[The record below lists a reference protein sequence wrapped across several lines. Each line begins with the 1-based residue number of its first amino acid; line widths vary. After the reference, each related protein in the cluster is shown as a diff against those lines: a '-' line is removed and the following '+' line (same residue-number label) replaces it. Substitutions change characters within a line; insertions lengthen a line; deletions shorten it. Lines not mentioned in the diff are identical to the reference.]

1 VALADEL
8 ERLMRRLDPLE
19 RRILEL
25 RLQGFTQDEIAVQTQ
40 RSLRTVCRVLQE
52 IKQQLEQQRL
62 ADSEP

>member
-1 VALADEL
+1 
-8 ERLMRRLDPLE
+8 MRRLDPLE